1 MSELLRLENLQV
13 HFQSRK
19 GLFSTVTVKAVDGV
33 SFSLIKGETLA
44 LVGESGSGKTT
55 LGRATLKLIEPTGGR
70 FIYSGQDLTVTKEN
84 QLGEFRR
91 KAQAIFQDPYASLSP
106 YMRVYHLVEEPL
118 KVQGKLSQ
126 PEREAKVFEA
136 LEKVRLSPAKD
147 FASKYPHTL
156 SGGQRQRVN
165 IARAL
170 VLNPEYILAD
180 EPVSMIDASSRAE
193 LLYLLRELQE
203 SQGLSFL
210 YITHDLAS
218 ARHFAQRIAVM
229 YLGRIVEIAPSAKL
243 IEDPLHPYTQ
253 ALLRAVPE
261 PDPSNRL
268 KLREVAAGDPAN
280 AAHIPT
286 GCSFHPR
293 CPAIIKGTC
302 EGARPELVEVK
313 AGHWVACHL
322 HPGE

>member
-1 MSELLRLENLQV
+1 MNELLRVENLEI

-19 GLFSTVTVKAVDGV
+19 GLFSTTTVKAVDGV
-33 SFSLIKGETLA
+33 SFSLYRGETLA

-55 LGRATLKLIEPTGGR
+55 LGRATLKLLDATGGR
-70 FIYSGQDLTVTKEN
+70 FIYGGQDLTKVKEGG
-84 QLGEFRR
+84 LGGFRR

-106 YMRVYHLVEEPL
+106 YMRVYDLVEEPL
-118 KVQGKLSQ
+118 KVQSKLSQ
-126 PEREAKVFEA
+126 AQRESRVFEA
-136 LEKVRLSPAKD
+136 LEKVRLAPARD

-193 LLYLLRELQE
+193 LLYLLRELQQA
-203 SQGLSFL
+203 SNLSFL

-218 ARHFAQRIAVM
+218 ARHFAGRIAVM
-229 YLGRIVEIAPSAKL
+229 YLGRIVELAPSAEL
-243 IEDPLHPYTQ
+243 IENPLHPYTQ

-261 PDPSNRL
+261 PDPANRL
-268 KLREVAAGDPAN
+268 RLREVAAGEPAN
-280 AAHIPT
+280 AAHIPP

-293 CPAIIKGTC
+293 CPAIIKGSC
-302 EGARPELVEVK
+302 EAKRPELLEVK
-313 AGHWVACHL
+313 PGHWVACHL
-322 HPGE
+322 HPG